1 MKKSTFVQTLLA
13 SVMAMSTAAVMAQA
27 FPNKQLNMVVAF
39 SAGGASDSIARIMSK
54 EMAVNLNQ
62 PIIVDNV
69 TGVGGSLGVMK
80 LVNAPADGY
89 TMITGS
95 PLELILAPL
104 GIAAARNKPQDVRM
118 VALGGL
124 TTTMLVVRKDLPVN
138 TFEEF
143 IALAKKKDGKP
154 LAYGSVGVGSLY
166 HLEGEKLSQMLG
178 AEFIH
183 APYPGIAQIIPALM
197 GGTLDFAF
205 MPIAGPFPGLVDNGS
220 LKGLVA
226 TSTEPSARLPKIP
239 LTKNTKGFEDFIFNI
254 WAGIQVNAKTP
265 DNVVAALHK
274 SAYAALAN
282 PEVKKALEAQGTAVS
297 GPKTLAELDAFY
309 AKEVA
314 LYQAIARSI
323 KLVAQ

>member
-1 MKKSTFVQTLLA
+1 MKLTKLIQALTASALA
-13 SVMAMSTAAVMAQA
+13 LTASAVMAQA
-27 FPNKQLNMVVAF
+27 FPNKPLTMVVAF
-39 SAGGASDSIARIMSK
+39 TAGGASDSIARIISK

-69 TGVGGSLGVMK
+69 PGVGGSLGVMK
-80 LVNAPADGY
+80 VVNAPADGY

-104 GIAAARNKPQDVRM
+104 GIAAAKNKPQDVRM
-118 VALGGL
+118 VAVGGL

-154 LAYGSVGVGSLY
+154 LAYGSVGIGSLY

-178 AEFIH
+178 ADFIH

-226 TSTEPSARLPKIP
+226 TSAEPSARLPKIP
-239 LTKNTKGFEDFIFNI
+239 LAKNTKGFEDFIFNI
-254 WAGIQVNAKTP
+254 WAGVQVSAKTP

-282 PEVKKALEAQGTAVS
+282 PEVKKALEAQGTAVA
-297 GPKTLAELDAFY
+297 PQRTLAELDAFY
-309 AKEVA
+309 AKEIA
-314 LYQAIARSI
+314 LYQSIARSI
-323 KLVAQ
+323 KLTAQ

>member
-1 MKKSTFVQTLLA
+1 MKLNKLLQALSA
-13 SVMAMSTAAVMAQA
+13 SALVFAASAVSAQA
-27 FPNKQLNMVVAF
+27 FPSKQLNMVVAF
-39 SAGGASDSIARIMSK
+39 TAGGASDSIARIMAK

-69 TGVGGSLGVMK
+69 PGVGGSLGVMK

-104 GIAAARNKPQDVRM
+104 GIAAAKNKPQDVRM

-138 TFEEF
+138 NFEEF

-239 LTKNTKGFEDFIFNI
+239 LAKNTKGFEDFIFNI

-265 DNVVAALHK
+265 ENIVVALHK

-282 PEVKKALEAQGTAVS
+282 PEVKKALEAQGTAIS
-297 GPKTLAELDAFY
+297 APKSLAELDAFY
-309 AKEVA
+309 AKEIA
-314 LYQAIARSI
+314 LYQAIAKSI